1 MHPSGPVFREEYV
14 RHVSYTCDVRGNL
27 TFKVELDPASGE
39 TRETTLTYDQNKH
52 PFYAPGYYFHG
63 ETYVNNMLTRT
74 DGDFKYTYE
83 TLLNEYTYPE
93 TVYEK
98 LGSACSRII
107 NYSYE
112 IL

>member
-1 MHPSGPVFREEYV
+1 MHPSGPVYREEV
-14 RHVSYTCDVRGNL
+14 C
-27 TFKVELDPASGE
+27 PACQLHLRRPGEPDLHGRAGSGKRE

-52 PFYAPGYYFHG
+52 PYYDLGYYFHG

-107 NYSYE
+107 YYSYE